1 MDRKPL
7 MGRKPKVDG
16 APPTDVERTIAHFQA
31 RVERNKTR
39 RFRDGD
45 PPAALPMPVEPR
57 PKGGGFSGG
66 ASVAMTFTTDEL
78 A

>member
-7 MGRKPKVDG
+7 MSRTRTV
-16 APPTDVERTIAHFQA
+16 DVERVVSHFKD

-57 PKGGGFSGG
+57 PKGGGSSGG
-66 ASVAMTFTTDEL
+66 AAVAMTFKKNEP